1 MRGFFLWPL
10 QVSLLCRLSHPN
22 ILAFHSWYETNNHLW
37 LIMEYCTGGDLL
49 GVLRQDK
56 ALPEQSVR
64 AFAVDMVAGLQYL
77 HSRGILFCD
86 LKPSNVLL
94 NEYGVLKL
102 CDLGLA
108 RHIATDRAVLQQ
120 QAATKRGT
128 PYYMAP
134 ELFLRDGLHSFASD
148 VRLCAQ

>member
-1 MRGFFLWPL
+1 
-10 QVSLLCRLSHPN
+10 
-22 ILAFHSWYETNNHLW
+22 
-37 LIMEYCTGGDLL
+37 MEYCTGGDLL

-56 ALPEQSVR
+56 AIPEASVR
-64 AFAVDMVAGLQYL
+64 AFAIDIIAGMQYL
-77 HSRGILFCD
+77 HSNGILFCD

-94 NEYGVLKL
+94 NEFGVLKL

-108 RHIATDRAVLQQ
+108 RPIAADRAALQQ

-134 ELFLRDGLHSFASD
+134 ELFHRDGLHSFASD
-148 VRLCAQ
+148 VRLIFYLSLSKKGI